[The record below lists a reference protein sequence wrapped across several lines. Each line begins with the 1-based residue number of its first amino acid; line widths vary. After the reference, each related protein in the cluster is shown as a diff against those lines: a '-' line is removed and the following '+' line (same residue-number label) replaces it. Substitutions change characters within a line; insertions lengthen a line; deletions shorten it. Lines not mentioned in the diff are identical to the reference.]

1 MKRIRSILKRKRIK
15 SVFKGD
21 FYIAQNTSSHFL
33 NLIKNKNQSITKC
46 GSLPGARARLIFQYL
61 RKTNKDDANNVP
73 DLAGT

>member
-1 MKRIRSILKRKRIK
+1 MK

-21 FYIAQNTSSHFL
+21 FYIAQTSSSQFL
-33 NLIKNKNQSITKC
+33 RLIMNKNQLITKA

-61 RKTNKDDANNVP
+61 RKTNRDDAKNVP